1 MLQGSLRCVAIDEGV
16 TFGPTCSLCIPVP
29 STHAI
34 RTDVDGRPRVVA
46 LQLAAVFNLDSPG
59 TYLHW
64 GFIQISLANFLVIV
78 VMVIVFFA
86 AILIPMK
93 RHHKEG
99 EQ

>member
-1 MLQGSLRCVAIDEGV
+1 
-16 TFGPTCSLCIPVP
+16 
-29 STHAI
+29 
-34 RTDVDGRPRVVA
+34 
-46 LQLAAVFNLDSPG
+46 VFNLDSPG